1 MAHTEQR
8 QFFESVKKGFPNY
21 FINTRVLDIGSLDI
35 NGTIRDLFFGAYI
48 GVDVAPGKGVD
59 VVSLG
64 HEFQSEPFDVVLSAE
79 TLEHDCFRALT
90 IENMKLLLKPKG
102 LLIITAAGHTRPEHG
117 TPKEDPACAPLLGK
131 NPKMN
136 PDFYENVNINE
147 ISMYITE
154 KDFSNIMIH
163 YIGQDINIYAIK
175 R

>member
-1 MAHTEQR
+1 MAHNEQR
-8 QFFESVKKGFPNY
+8 LFFESVKRGFPNF

-35 NGTIRDLFFGAYI
+35 NGTIRDLFFGVYV

-90 IENMKLLLKPKG
+90 IENMKRLLKPKG
-102 LLIITAAGHTRPEHG
+102 LLIITAAGHLRPEHG

-136 PDFYENVNINE
+136 PDYYENVRVSE
-147 ISMYITE
+147 ISKYLTE
-154 KDFSNIMIH
+154 DDFSNIMIH

>member
-8 QFFESVKKGFPNY
+8 HFFESVKKGFPAY

-35 NGTIRDLFFGAYI
+35 NGSIRDLFFGLYI

-59 VVSLG
+59 YVSLG
-64 HEFQSEPFDVVLSAE
+64 HEFKSEPFDVVLSAE
-79 TLEHDCFRALT
+79 TLEHDCFRVLT
-90 IENMKLLLKPKG
+90 IENMKRLLKPKG
-102 LLIITAAGHTRPEHG
+102 LLIITAAGHGRPEHG

-131 NPKMN
+131 NPKMDPN
-136 PDFYENVNINE
+136 FYDNVK
-147 ISMYITE
+147 ISEVSKYITE

-163 YIGQDINIYAIK
+163 YSGQDIYIYAIK